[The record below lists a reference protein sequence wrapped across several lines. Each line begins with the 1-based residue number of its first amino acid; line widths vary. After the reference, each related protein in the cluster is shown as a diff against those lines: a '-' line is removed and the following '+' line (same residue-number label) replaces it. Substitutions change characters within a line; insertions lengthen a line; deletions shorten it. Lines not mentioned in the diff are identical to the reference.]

1 MRTPYRPSVL
11 HPSTALPSATVGAVA
26 VVLALA
32 LLAPAVAAG
41 ADLESRL
48 EVVRER
54 FPALAEGDPA
64 AAPDLAIMRTLPA
77 DVSGPAGLAV
87 PRQGATLSPAAE
99 AAPDLRA
106 VSWVSAT
113 VNRGAGRAAAR
124 LGVSRR
130 VVAGPAPQEAV
141 VLALPADAGR
151 SEVVQLALDPRASG
165 VEVWE
170 VDGEGGV
177 GRLLGSDR
185 PFGGQ
190 SLYLEAEPG
199 GLYVVTLSYPWE

>member
-1 MRTPYRPSVL
+1 MAAPEL
-11 HPSTALPSATVGAVA
+11 ALMAALPDSVT
-26 VVLALA
+26 
-32 LLAPAVAAG
+32 
-41 ADLESRL
+41 
-48 EVVRER
+48 
-54 FPALAEGDPA
+54 
-64 AAPDLAIMRTLPA
+64 
-77 DVSGPAGLAV
+77 GPASLAV
-87 PRQGATLSPAAE
+87 PRDGAELSPAAE
-99 AAPDLRA
+99 AAPEPMA

-113 VNRGAGRAAAR
+113 VDRGSGRAAAR

-130 VVAGPAPQEAV
+130 VAAGPAPQEAV

-177 GRLLGSDR
+177 NRLLGSDR

-190 SLYLEAEPG
+190 SLYLRAEPG